1 MFFLYLFFLL
11 GKVCSKLEFKV
22 VLMLPYVL
30 WMLLDASLP
39 ASLSCSGRPLQ
50 NRHQIKQNIILS
62 NLRDL
67 GARFKRKKVS
77 SAVTSCSS
85 SGTDFCLR
93 LCKGKCSPRTLCI
106 ISTSSNERINSVQHL
121 GFNNSKPHV
130 VLCSTCWSNPRDCF
144 SMWSIPPP
152 PFHWYSL

>member
-1 MFFLYLFFLL
+1 MFFCIYFFYWGRFVQSWSL
-11 GKVCSKLEFKV
+11 KSFSCSLCAV
-22 VLMLPYVL
+22 DASRCLPACLPLML
-30 WMLLDASLP
+30 
-39 ASLSCSGRPLQ
+39 
-50 NRHQIKQNIILS
+50 RHQIKQNIILS

-106 ISTSSNERINSVQHL
+106 ISTSSNERINSVQHI